1 MAKYTLELTIK
12 YATEL
17 TLAGLDEETKDKLES
32 SEDFDDEAYDVF
44 YDSEYIAQGVVM
56 NNDALYNSDTFSLTV
71 KDEDDNEIWSTTDV
85 SQIKEYPELDENDE
99 EIPIPNFHYHP
110 LEEGDYLVENN
121 MMKWCTITYWLGLKD
136 SEEFDPSKL
145 GFYPSSQF
153 DYYLCEDDIH
163 LTELAYDN
171 HVIDDR
177 TYEYNDNYSTDYK
190 IIHFDGEYSDS
201 YRED

>member
-17 TLAGLDEETKDKLES
+17 TLTELDEDTKEKLES
-32 SEDFDDEAYDVF
+32 SDDFDDEAYDVF
-44 YDSEYIAQGVVM
+44 YDSEYVAQGVVM
-56 NNDALYNSDTFSLTV
+56 NNDALYNADTFSLTV

-99 EIPIPNFHYHP
+99 ELPIQNFHYHP

-121 MMKWCTITYWLGLKD
+121 MMKWCTITYWLELKD
-136 SEEFDPSKL
+136 GEEFDQSKL